1 MTGDVK
7 ITMTNA
13 SSPGP
18 PVVGGGNAFL
28 GLNVCRGKGHKVLA
42 FGQLLCGVGVVI
54 IAFLTLINVFS
65 AFFVLPF
72 VVSLF
77 TMVMGLMLVVSA
89 LKDTVF
95 LATYFQFLRFPIGSG
110 SLLCVAGA
118 MMFGAYGL
126 FGQIVGGTSF
136 WWGFLMI
143 VSHCVWRGKG
153 AAFNVHLLS

>member
-13 SSPGP
+13 STPGP
-18 PVVGGGNAFL
+18 PVVGGGDAFL

-54 IAFLTLINVFS
+54 IAFLTLINAFSVFLKN
-65 AFFVLPF
+65 VLPF

-118 MMFGAYGL
+118 MMFGAYGRSW
-126 FGQIVGGTSF
+126 VAPRSGGAS
-136 WWGFLMI
+136 
-143 VSHCVWRGKG
+143 S
-153 AAFNVHLLS
+153 